1 MSNIEITDESKRFLD
16 AVDSGASPIF
26 LTGKAGTGKSTLLRH
41 LRESTLR
48 NVAVVAPTGLAA
60 LNVGGQTIHSFF
72 RFQPRAIMDKDSIRE
87 LYGFPRRLFERLQLL
102 IIDEVSMVRVDL
114 MDCIDKFLRVNG
126 RRPNMSFGGVQVVMI
141 GDLFQLPP
149 VVKQGT
155 EHAVLQKIYGT
166 PFFFGAPVFKE
177 APMQMFELTKV
188 YRQEDNEF
196 IECLNQIREGG
207 DAFMAAIKK
216 INDTCFIGNDHYEG
230 VTMVGTND
238 QADAINVAELRRL
251 PGDIRAYK
259 ADRSG
264 SLAEPTVKEDRL
276 PAPETLRLKEGAR
289 VMILRNDIDGRR
301 YVNGT
306 VGTIVRL
313 PDIPLMP
320 VTIRID
326 AKDENSLDYEDVCVC
341 RNEWHQNRVELL
353 GDHYIQSVVGTFE
366 QYPLQLAYAMTIHK
380 VQGKTLES
388 VLLDTGRGMFAD
400 GQLYV
405 ALSRV
410 KSINGLKLRKRLE
423 VRDVQVNPDV
433 IEFYDQHHNT
443 QVIQGGLFHE

>member
-16 AVDSGASPIF
+16 AVDHGASPVF

-41 LRESTLR
+41 LHDTTLR

-72 RFQPRAIMDKDSIRE
+72 RFPVRAIMDKDCIRE
-87 LYGFPRRLFERLQLL
+87 LYGWPRRLFERLQLL
-102 IIDEVSMVRVDL
+102 IIDEVSMVRVDM
-114 MDCIDKFLRVNG
+114 MDCIDRFLRANT
-126 RRPNMSFGGVQVVMI
+126 RYKDRPFGGVQVLMI

-149 VVKQGT
+149 VLKQGST
-155 EHAVLQKIYGT
+155 EQTLLKNMFGT

-177 APMQMFELTKV
+177 SPMQMFELTKV
-188 YRQEDNEF
+188 FRQEDNDF

-207 DAFMAAIKK
+207 DAFIQAIKT
-216 INDTCFIGNDHYEG
+216 INETCCIGSEPYDG

-238 QADAINVAELRRL
+238 QADSINQVELRRL
-251 PGDIRAYK
+251 EGEMKAYK
-259 ADRSG
+259 ADRAG
-264 SLAEPTVKEDRL
+264 SLAEPTMKEDRF

-289 VMILRNDIDGRR
+289 VMILRNDLEGRR

-306 VGTIVRL
+306 VGTVINL
-313 PDIPLMP
+313 PVDTLAPVCVDIG
-320 VTIRID
+320 
-326 AKDENSLDYEDVCVC
+326 KDEEPEYAYVPRYQWS
-341 RNEWHQNRVELL
+341 QNRVELSYD
-353 GDHYIQSVVGTFE
+353 GTYTHSVVGTFE

-380 VQGKTLES
+380 AQGKTLETM
-388 VLLDTGRGMFAD
+388 LLDTGRGMFAD

-410 KSINGLKLRKRLE
+410 KSIKGLKLRKPLDW
-423 VRDVQVNPDV
+423 RDVMVNPDV
-433 IEFYDQHHNT
+433 ISFYERHHNT
-443 QVIQGGLFHE
+443 QAIQGGLFHE